1 LIRTCVNRLLR
12 FALEFGSK
20 RFPDVFSG
28 LSEWISKLY
37 FPWKV
42 DVFPR
47 AYRGKFPFPV
57 PGNNQKGGGNLMS
70 NIFSTDFAG
79 RNFSLKTN
87 YVAAQADG
95 SMLVYYGDTVVLVT
109 VVSLKSVREGVDFLP
124 LTVDYQEKT
133 FAAGK
138 IPGGF
143 FKREGRNNEREV
155 LTSRIIDRAIR
166 PLFPKGYYSETQV
179 VATVLSVDKENDSD
193 VAAMIGASAAL
204 EISDVP
210 FKGPIAG
217 VRIGRINGAL
227 VANASPEQMQESE
240 LNLFLVGRK
249 VTSGKEGRP
258 YDVEL
263 VMMEGEAKEVAE
275 DVIVDAIK
283 FGLESVRPV
292 IDLQDQVRAAIGKAK
307 RSVEEEAAD
316 EELIERVRAEALPG
330 LKEGYSLPRKL
341 ERYSKLGDVRAAVIK
356 TIGDGDAAI
365 SKKVAAI
372 IENIESRILRDMII
386 QEKKRIDGRSSTD
399 IRAISSEVGVL
410 PRAHG
415 SALFNRG
422 ETQALA
428 VLTLGTSS
436 DEQRMDYIAG
446 EERRSFLLHYNFP
459 PYSVGEAKSLRS
471 PGRREIGH
479 GALARKALVPIL
491 PSPETFP
498 YTIRIVSEILS
509 SNGSSSMATVCGGI
523 MCLMDGGVPVKDIV
537 AGIAMGLLKEGD
549 EVVILSDILGDED
562 HAGDMDFKV
571 CGTEKGVTAMQMDIK
586 IDGLTEDI
594 LRKALA
600 QAREGRMHI
609 IGKIRETMSA
619 PRSDISLYAPRIT
632 TVKVKED
639 QVRTVIGSGG
649 KNIRQIISETGVT
662 IDVEDDGTV
671 TIASADAEAAA
682 RAVAMVK
689 WLTEEAEVGKIYRG
703 TVKKIVDFGAF
714 VEILPGTEGLL
725 HISQIAKERIAKV
738 TDVLREGDEVMV
750 KVLEVDKSGKIRLS
764 RKEALGTEST

>member
-1 LIRTCVNRLLR
+1 
-12 FALEFGSK
+12 
-20 RFPDVFSG
+20 
-28 LSEWISKLY
+28 
-37 FPWKV
+37 
-42 DVFPR
+42 
-47 AYRGKFPFPV
+47 
-57 PGNNQKGGGNLMS
+57 MS
-70 NIFSTDFAG
+70 DNFSTDFAG
-79 RNFSLKTN
+79 RNFILKTN

-95 SMLVYYGDTVVLVT
+95 STLVYYGDTVVLVT
-109 VVSLKSVREGVDFLP
+109 AVSLKSVREGVDFLP
-124 LTVDYQEKT
+124 LTVDYQEMT

-143 FKREGRNNEREV
+143 FKREGRPNEREI

-166 PLFPKGYYSETQV
+166 PLFPKGYYSETQL

-204 EISDVP
+204 EISDIP

-217 VRIGRINGAL
+217 VRVGWIGGEL
-227 VANASPEQMQESE
+227 VANASPEKMQESE
-240 LNLFLVGRK
+240 MSLFLVGRK
-249 VTSGKEGRP
+249 VSPGKSGRT

-263 VMMEGEAKEVAE
+263 VMMEGEAKEVPE
-275 DVIVDAIK
+275 DIIVDAIK
-283 FGLESVRPV
+283 FGLEAVRPV
-292 IDLQDQVRAAIGKAK
+292 IDLQDQVRQAIGKAK
-307 RSVEEEAAD
+307 RSVEEAAPD
-316 EELIERVRAEALPG
+316 EELIAQVREEALPG
-330 LKEGYSLPRKL
+330 LKESYSMPRKL
-341 ERYSKLGDVRAAVIK
+341 ERYGKLGDVRNAVVK
-356 TIGDGDAAI
+356 KIGGDDAALG
-365 SKKVAAI
+365 KKVAAI
-372 IENIESRILRDMII
+372 IEHLESRILRDMII
-386 QEKKRIDGRSSTD
+386 QEKRRIDGRSSTD
-399 IRAISSEVGVL
+399 IRPIHSEVGVL

-428 VLTLGTSS
+428 ALTLGTSS
-436 DEQRMDYIAG
+436 DEQRMDYVGG
-446 EERRSFLLHYNFP
+446 EELRSFMLHYNFP
-459 PYSVGEAKSLRS
+459 PYSVGEARMLRS

-479 GALARKALVPIL
+479 GALARKALVPVL
-491 PSPETFP
+491 PSAEEFP

-509 SNGSSSMATVCGGI
+509 SNGSSSMASVCGGI
-523 MCLMDGGVPVKDIV
+523 LCLMDGGVPVKDIV

-549 EVVILSDILGDED
+549 DVVILSDILGDED

-594 LRKALA
+594 LRKALV
-600 QAREGRMHI
+600 QARDGRIHI
-609 IGKIRETMSA
+609 IGKIRETLSA

-632 TVKVKED
+632 SVKVKAD

-671 TIASADAEAAA
+671 TIASADAEASA

-738 TDVLREGDEVMV
+738 TDVLQEGDEVMV
-750 KVLEVDKSGKIRLS
+750 KVLEVDKQGKIRLS
-764 RKEALGTEST
+764 RKEALGAEVK

>member
-1 LIRTCVNRLLR
+1 LR
-12 FALEFGSK
+12 FALEF
-20 RFPDVFSG
+20 
-28 LSEWISKLY
+28 
-37 FPWKV
+37 
-42 DVFPR
+42 
-47 AYRGKFPFPV
+47 PV
-57 PGNNQKGGGNLMS
+57 SSNNKENGGNLMS

-79 RNFSLKTN
+79 RNFSMKTN

-95 SMLVYYGDTVVLVT
+95 SILVYYGDTVVLVT
-109 VVSLKSVREGVDFLP
+109 AVSLKSAREGVDFLP
-124 LTVDYQEKT
+124 LTVDYQEMT

-143 FKREGRNNEREV
+143 FKREGRLNEREI
-155 LTSRIIDRAIR
+155 LISRIIDRALR
-166 PLFPKGYYSETQV
+166 PLFPKGYFFETQL
-179 VATVLSVDKENDSD
+179 VATVLSVDKENDPD
-193 VAAMIGASAAL
+193 VAAMIAASAAL
-204 EISDVP
+204 EISDIP
-210 FKGPIAG
+210 FKGPIAC
-217 VRIGRINGAL
+217 VRLGRINGEF
-227 VANASPEQMQESE
+227 VCNASPEKMQESE
-240 LNLFLVGRK
+240 FSIFMVGRK
-249 VTSGKEGRP
+249 VTPSKFGKS

-275 DVIVDAIK
+275 DIIVAAIK

-292 IDLQDQVRAAIGKAK
+292 IDLQDKMRAEVGKEK
-307 RSVEEEAAD
+307 RPVEEVLPD
-316 EELIERVRAEALPG
+316 NELIARVSAAAMAG

-341 ERYSKLGDVRAAVIK
+341 ERYSKLGSVRQAVVK
-356 TIGDGDAAI
+356 SIGGDDANLR
-365 SKKVAAI
+365 KKVAAI
-372 IENIESRILRDMII
+372 IEEIEQRILRDMII

-399 IRAISSEVGVL
+399 IRPISSEVGVL

-422 ETQALA
+422 ETQALVA
-428 VLTLGTSS
+428 LTLGTSS
-436 DEQRMDYIAG
+436 DEQRMDYIVG

-479 GALARKALVPIL
+479 GALARKALVPVL
-491 PSPETFP
+491 PSAEEFP

-509 SNGSSSMATVCGGI
+509 SNGSSSMATVCGGTLS
-523 MCLMDGGVPVKDIV
+523 LMDAGVPVKDIV

-549 EVVILSDILGDED
+549 NVVILSDILGDED

-571 CGTEKGVTAMQMDIK
+571 CGTEKGITAMQMDIK

-600 QAREGRMHI
+600 QARDGRIHI
-609 IGKIRETMSA
+609 IGKLRETLAA
-619 PRSDISLYAPRIT
+619 PRADISLYAPRIT

-662 IDVEDDGTV
+662 INVEDDGTV
-671 TIASADAEAAA
+671 TIASSDAEAAA

-703 TVKKIVDFGAF
+703 TVKKILDFGAF
-714 VEILPGTEGLL
+714 VEILPGTDGLL
-725 HISQIAKERIAKV
+725 HISQISKERIEKV
-738 TDVLREGDEVMV
+738 TDVLHEGDEVMV
-750 KVLEVDKSGKIRLS
+750 KVLEVDRQGKIRLS
-764 RKEALGTEST
+764 RKDALGAEVK

>member
-1 LIRTCVNRLLR
+1 
-12 FALEFGSK
+12 
-20 RFPDVFSG
+20 
-28 LSEWISKLY
+28 
-37 FPWKV
+37 
-42 DVFPR
+42 
-47 AYRGKFPFPV
+47 
-57 PGNNQKGGGNLMS
+57 MS
-70 NIFSTDFAG
+70 NIFSADFAG
-79 RNFSLKTN
+79 RNISLKAN

-95 SMLVYYGDTVVLVT
+95 AILVYYGDTVVLVT
-109 VVSLKSVREGVDFLP
+109 AVSLKSTREGVDFLP
-124 LTVDYQEKT
+124 LTVDYQEMT

-143 FKREGRNNEREV
+143 FKREGRPNEREI

-166 PLFPKGYYSETQV
+166 PLFPKGYFSETQL
-179 VATVLSVDKENDSD
+179 VATLLSVDKENDAD
-193 VAAMIGASAAL
+193 VASMIGASATL
-204 EISDVP
+204 GISDIP

-217 VRIGRINGAL
+217 VRVGRINGEF
-227 VANASPEQMQESE
+227 VCNASAEKMKESE
-240 LNLFLVGRK
+240 MSLFLVGRK
-249 VTSGKEGRP
+249 VTSGKSGRP

-263 VMMEGEAKEVAE
+263 VMMEGEGKEVPE
-275 DVIVDAIK
+275 DIIVDAIK

-292 IDLQDQVRAAIGKAK
+292 IDLQDQIQAAIGKAK
-307 RSVEEEAAD
+307 RPVEEPVPD
-316 EELIERVRAEALPG
+316 EELVARVRKEAITG
-330 LKEGYSLPRKL
+330 LKDGYSMPRKL
-341 ERYSKLGDVRAAVIK
+341 ERYSKLGEVREAVIK
-356 TIGDGDAAI
+356 SIGGEDAVLC
-365 SKKVAAI
+365 KKVAAI
-372 IENIESRILRDMII
+372 IEHIESRILRDMII
-386 QEKKRIDGRSSTD
+386 QGKKRIDGRTSTD
-399 IRAISSEVGVL
+399 IRPISSEVGVL

-415 SALFNRG
+415 SALLNRG

-428 VLTLGTSS
+428 AMTLGTSA
-436 DEQRMDYIAG
+436 DEQRMDYVGG
-446 EERRSFLLHYNFP
+446 EEIRTFMLHYNFP
-459 PYSVGEAKSLRS
+459 PFSVGEAKMLRS

-479 GALARKALVPIL
+479 GALARKALVPVL
-491 PSPETFP
+491 PSPEAFP

-523 MCLMDGGVPVKDIV
+523 LCLMDGGVPVKDIV
-537 AGIAMGLLKEGD
+537 AGIAMGLLKEGN

-609 IGKIRETMSA
+609 IGKIRETMAA
-619 PRSDISLYAPRIT
+619 PRPDISLYAPRIT

-639 QVRTVIGSGG
+639 QVRNVIGSGG

-682 RAVAMVK
+682 RAVSMVR

-738 TDVLREGDEVMV
+738 TDVLQEGDEVMV
-750 KVLEVDKSGKIRLS
+750 KVLEIDKSGKMRLS
-764 RKEALGTEST
+764 RKEALGAEVK

>member
-1 LIRTCVNRLLR
+1 MSN
-12 FALEFGSK
+12 
-20 RFPDVFSG
+20 VFS
-28 LSEWISKLY
+28 
-37 FPWKV
+37 
-42 DVFPR
+42 
-47 AYRGKFPFPV
+47 A
-57 PGNNQKGGGNLMS
+57 
-70 NIFSTDFAG
+70 DFAG
-79 RNFSLKTN
+79 RNISLKAN

-95 SMLVYYGDTVVLVT
+95 SILVYYGDTVVLIT

-124 LTVDYQEKT
+124 LTVDYQEMT

-143 FKREGRNNEREV
+143 FKREGRPNEREI

-166 PLFPKGYYSETQV
+166 PLFPKGYFSETQV
-179 VATVLSVDKENDSD
+179 VATLLSMDKENDPD
-193 VAAMIGASAAL
+193 VASMVGASAAL
-204 EISDVP
+204 GISDIP

-217 VRIGRINGAL
+217 VRVGLINGEF
-227 VANASPEQMQESE
+227 VANVSPEKMKESE
-240 LNLFLVGRK
+240 MSLFLVGRK
-249 VTSGKEGRP
+249 VTPGTSGRA

-263 VMMEGEAKEVAE
+263 VMMEGEGREVPE
-275 DVIVDAIK
+275 DKIVDAIK
-283 FGLESVRPV
+283 FGLEAIRPV
-292 IDLQDQVRAAIGKAK
+292 IDLQDEMRAAIGKVK
-307 RSVEEEAAD
+307 RTVEEPAPD
-316 EELIERVRAEALPG
+316 EELIARVKAEAVAG
-330 LKEGYSLPRKL
+330 LKEGYNMPRKL
-341 ERYSKLGDVRAAVIK
+341 ERYSKLGDVRATVIK
-356 TIGDGDAAI
+356 NIGGDDAVL

-372 IENIESRILRDMII
+372 IEQIESRILRDMII
-386 QEKKRIDGRSSTD
+386 QEKRRIDGRTSTE
-399 IRAISSEVGVL
+399 IRPISSEVGVL

-428 VLTLGTSS
+428 ALTLGTSA
-436 DEQRMDYIAG
+436 DEQRMDYVSG
-446 EERRSFLLHYNFP
+446 EETRAFLLHYNFP

-479 GALARKALVPIL
+479 GALARKALVPVL
-491 PSPETFP
+491 PPPETFP

-523 MCLMDGGVPVKDIV
+523 LCLMDGGVPVKDIV

-549 EVVILSDILGDED
+549 DVVILSDILGDED

-600 QAREGRMHI
+600 QAREGRIHI
-609 IGKIRETMSA
+609 IGKIRETLAA
-619 PRSDISLYAPRIT
+619 PRPDISLYAPRIT

-738 TDVLREGDEVMV
+738 TDVLQEGDEVMV
-750 KVLEVDKSGKIRLS
+750 KVLEIDKSGKIRLS
-764 RKEALGTEST
+764 RKEALGAEVQ